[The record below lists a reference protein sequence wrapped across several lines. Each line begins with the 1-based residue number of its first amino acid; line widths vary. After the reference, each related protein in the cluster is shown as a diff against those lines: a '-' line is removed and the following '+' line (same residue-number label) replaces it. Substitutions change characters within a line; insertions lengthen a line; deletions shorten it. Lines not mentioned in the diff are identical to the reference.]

1 MQNKHKSHWYIPET
15 CRILQNDIARHSML
29 TLTQAAE
36 EVGRT
41 RSTLFKAIKAG
52 RLSASKDAQGQWLID
67 PVELHRV
74 YVAVNVSQ
82 GNKTTQNDIVSDTS
96 EIVFLRRENEL
107 LRQQAERDR
116 EQIERERQQADHWR
130 NQATMLLTHQPEPPK
145 AEPPTRSLLFEKLFG
160 KK

>member
-1 MQNKHKSHWYIPET
+1 
-15 CRILQNDIARHSML
+15 ML
-29 TLTQAAE
+29 TLSQAAI

-52 RLSASKDAQGQWLID
+52 KVSASKDAQGQWLID
-67 PVELHRV
+67 AAELHRV

-82 GNKTTQNDIVSDTS
+82 GNKTTQRDIVSDIANDTS

-116 EQIERERQQADHWR
+116 EQIERERQQADYWR
-130 NQATMLLTHQPEPPK
+130 MLLTHQPQQQAPPEPRQP
-145 AEPPTRSLLFEKLFG
+145 ETSLLWRKLFG
-160 KK
+160 RDR

>member
-1 MQNKHKSHWYIPET
+1 
-15 CRILQNDIARHSML
+15 ML
-29 TLTQAAE
+29 TLTQAAI

-130 NQATMLLTHQPEPPK
+130 NQATLLLTHQPQ
-145 AEPPTRSLLFEKLFG
+145 
-160 KK
+160 

>member
-1 MQNKHKSHWYIPET
+1 
-15 CRILQNDIARHSML
+15 ML
-29 TLTQAAE
+29 TLSQAAV

-52 RLSASKDAQGQWLID
+52 RLSATKDAQGQWLID
-67 PVELHRV
+67 PVELQRV
-74 YVAVNVSQ
+74 YVVVNVSQ
-82 GNKTTQNDIVSDTS
+82 GNKTTQRDIANDTA

-130 NQATMLLTHQPEPPK
+130 MLLTHQPEAAPK
-145 AEPPTRSLLFEKLFG
+145 AEQPTQSRLFEKLFG
-160 KK
+160 RK

>member
-1 MQNKHKSHWYIPET
+1 
-15 CRILQNDIARHSML
+15 ML
-29 TLTQAAE
+29 TLTQAAV

-41 RSTLFKAIKAG
+41 RSTLFKAVKAG

-82 GNKTTQNDIVSDTS
+82 GNKTTQRDIVSDIANDTS

-107 LRQQAERDR
+107 LRQQGTATSRPLAQSGHHAPDAPTGKAKTR
-116 EQIERERQQADHWR
+116 KGTDHEAG
-130 NQATMLLTHQPEPPK
+130 NIFTLA
-145 AEPPTRSLLFEKLFG
+145 
-160 KK
+160 

>member
-1 MQNKHKSHWYIPET
+1 MVLQDDQCLVNSHAT
-15 CRILQNDIARHSML
+15 HGDIARHSML
-29 TLTQAAE
+29 TLTQAAI

-41 RSTLFKAIKAG
+41 RSTLFKAIKTG

-82 GNKTTQNDIVSDTS
+82 GNKTTQIDIVSDTS

-130 NQATMLLTHQPEPPK
+130 NQATLLLTHQPQ
-145 AEPPTRSLLFEKLFG
+145 
-160 KK
+160 

>member
-1 MQNKHKSHWYIPET
+1 
-15 CRILQNDIARHSML
+15 ML

-82 GNKTTQNDIVSDTS
+82 GNKTTQSDIVSDTS

-130 NQATMLLTHQPEPPK
+130 NQATMLLTHQPEPK
-145 AEPPTRSLLFEKLFG
+145 AEQPTRSRLYDKLFG
-160 KK
+160 RRSV